1 MNNSYIKEK
10 KSKVFDVSSIEPGD
24 VIKYYRHSGEVRTAT
39 ENALVI
45 KVTEEQ
51 IIGLI
56 YRQGPV
62 QNFDYIIFLPDSEGV
77 EIEEVIRGYSY

>member
-1 MNNSYIKEK
+1 MKKILVGIIGIGATLAIGTGAMLMIKK
-10 KSKVFDVSSIEPGD
+10 KK
-24 VIKYYRHSGEVRTAT
+24 GEVETA
-39 ENALVI
+39 
-45 KVTEEQ
+45 TEEQ